1 MPAVTAV
8 VSALLARAVENHRK
22 EQSNVATRCLNAWGR
37 DGLRPRSVEH
47 ECQCRWHSGSGGLSL
62 REQNSALADEFASS
76 TSNPPPDYILR
87 AQQVLNT
94 RYGSGRFAVAAQTAP
109 VGTVSG
115 DRYNDSPPWWGGEQ
129 IFDPMSSEG
138 CSDGFA
144 VLDPNGDEAM
154 MTADHCGPLYSYEFI
169 SSWQYTGGCYGPCQ
183 EEEVGQITWEWGP
196 DGSNTCEW
204 SELGCSDFA
213 TIQTQGITGGV
224 QADVYNGGPGS
235 SVNTGL
241 PVLGDTFPGNG
252 TEMTF
257 DGAVSGQQADELVE
271 NNWTC
276 QDLSG
281 YSVGYA
287 GVDMICGVGVI
298 ENGSNGSSVSA
309 CAPGDSGGPTYVRED
324 GGTVAAGIVLG
335 EGTYN
340 YLPACYFQEWIAI
353 EQTAPSIQLLTR

>member
-183 EEEVGQITWEWGP
+183 EEEVGQIT
-196 DGSNTCEW
+196 
-204 SELGCSDFA
+204 LG
-213 TIQTQGITGGV
+213 V
-224 QADVYNGGPGS
+224 GPGWLEHMRVVRARMQRLRNDS
-235 SVNTGL
+235 DAGDNRRRTSRRLQWWAGL
-241 PVLGDTFPGNG
+241 IS
-252 TEMTF
+252 EHR
-257 DGAVSGQQADELVE
+257 ASRSG
-271 NNWTC
+271 
-276 QDLSG
+276 
-281 YSVGYA
+281 
-287 GVDMICGVGVI
+287 
-298 ENGSNGSSVSA
+298 
-309 CAPGDSGGPTYVRED
+309 R
-324 GGTVAAGIVLG
+324 
-335 EGTYN
+335 
-340 YLPACYFQEWIAI
+340 YLPRQ
-353 EQTAPSIQLLTR
+353 RH